1 LGVSPMTPY
10 RYFQDKEDIL
20 AAVRTNGLHPLRRGW
35 MEAMPEDQGS
45 GRPHARRATPTST
58 FALAEHPHTY
68 KLMFDLNQPTRERLS
83 RAARGHR
90 PRPPLP
96 LRHFLLALAVVAVW
110 GTNFVV
116 IRVALDHLPPLL
128 FATLR
133 FTLVLLPMAFFV
145 KRPKVPWTNLAA
157 YGVLIGAGQ
166 FGLLFVA
173 MKGHISPGLA
183 SLVVQTQVFFTIG
196 MAMKISGEKVQPFQ
210 IVALL
215 LAASGIVLIAA
226 HGGGAATPLG
236 VLLILLAAASWAGGN
251 IVARQAGTVNML
263 AYVVWASLFS
273 IPPLFLMS
281 LWLEGWPAI
290 VAGVTHADAL
300 TWGAVAWQA
309 VGNTMFGYAAW
320 GWLLARHPAATVT
333 PMALLVPVFGMGAS
347 AILLHESL
355 PMWKLAAAALVLT
368 GLAVNMLWP
377 KVRMRFLAS
386 A

>member
-1 LGVSPMTPY
+1 MT
-10 RYFQDKEDIL
+10 D
-20 AAVRTNGLHPLRRGW
+20 T
-35 MEAMPEDQGS
+35 
-45 GRPHARRATPTST
+45 
-58 FALAEHPHTY
+58 
-68 KLMFDLNQPTRERLS
+68 
-83 RAARGHR
+83 
-90 PRPPLP
+90 PLP

-133 FTLVLLPMAFFV
+133 FTLVLLPVVFFV
-145 KRPKVPWTNLAA
+145 KRPAVSWKNLAA
-157 YGVLIGAGQ
+157 YGLLIGAGQ

-196 MAMKISGEKVQPFQ
+196 MAMKINGERVQPFQ
-210 IVALL
+210 VVALL
-215 LAASGIVLIAA
+215 LAVAGIVLIAA

-281 LWLEGWPAI
+281 LWLEGWPAM
-290 VAGVTHADAL
+290 VEGVRRADAL

-355 PMWKLAAAALVLT
+355 PGWKLAAAALVLT

-377 KVRMRFLAS
+377 KVRTRFVA
-386 A
+386 AA